1 MWNVQR
7 TNTEALWEMIQV
19 KGTRAG
25 GILITDAPA
34 VPTNDVTRT
43 NVSFPVLVSLTIWRK
58 PRSGG

>member
-7 TNTEALWEMIQV
+7 TNTEVLWEMIQV

-43 NVSFPVLVSLTIWRK
+43 NVSSRQL
-58 PRSGG
+58 G